1 MQRACPC
8 SLRAE
13 PLLSVMRETRPT
25 DCFSARNA
33 PTLLKIPEV
42 ARRWEA
48 CDLGFSIGAVLR
60 CRLDSSSGDAFS
72 ARSDAF
78 RWKAGI
84 GGVETER
91 GSVLED
97 AFEPI
102 RGTRSN
108 PIVESAPKKRRRTRR
123 GSEFG
128 ALLFQEM
135 IGPVGAYSLPSQQYV
150 QIFSGSMPM
159 ASFMPSRD

>member
-1 MQRACPC
+1 M
-8 SLRAE
+8 
-13 PLLSVMRETRPT
+13 
-25 DCFSARNA
+25 
-33 PTLLKIPEV
+33 
-42 ARRWEA
+42 
-48 CDLGFSIGAVLR
+48 
-60 CRLDSSSGDAFS
+60 
-72 ARSDAF
+72 
-78 RWKAGI
+78 
-84 GGVETER
+84 ETER

-128 ALLFQEM
+128 TLLFRGM
-135 IGPVGAYSLPSQQYV
+135 VGLVDAYSLPSPQYV
-150 QIFSGSMPM
+150 QIVSGAMPR

>member
-1 MQRACPC
+1 MGVVLIR
-8 SLRAE
+8 LRGTRFPPEA
-13 PLLSVMRETRPT
+13 MRFVGKRE
-25 DCFSARNA
+25 S
-33 PTLLKIPEV
+33 
-42 ARRWEA
+42 
-48 CDLGFSIGAVLR
+48 
-60 CRLDSSSGDAFS
+60 
-72 ARSDAF
+72 
-78 RWKAGI
+78 

-128 ALLFQEM
+128 TLLFQEM

>member
-1 MQRACPC
+1 M
-8 SLRAE
+8 E
-13 PLLSVMRETRPT
+13 
-25 DCFSARNA
+25 
-33 PTLLKIPEV
+33 I
-42 ARRWEA
+42 
-48 CDLGFSIGAVLR
+48 
-60 CRLDSSSGDAFS
+60 
-72 ARSDAF
+72 
-78 RWKAGI
+78 
-84 GGVETER
+84 ER
-91 GSVLED
+91 GPVLED

-102 RGTRSN
+102 RGGVRSGLSRDLFE
-108 PIVESAPKKRRRTRR
+108 PIVESALKKRRTRR